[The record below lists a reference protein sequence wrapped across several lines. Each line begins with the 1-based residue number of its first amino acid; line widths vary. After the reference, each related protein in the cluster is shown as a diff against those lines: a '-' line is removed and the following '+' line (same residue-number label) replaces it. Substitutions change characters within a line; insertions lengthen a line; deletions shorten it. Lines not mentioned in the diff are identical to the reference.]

1 MLGLDHGVAPE
12 ILLDPGHGP
21 GGRLR
26 RGEQRTAAVLVERAP
41 TTVQA
46 LGAVQACPAGEAGV
60 TEARRVPAAL
70 PLQGRAGM
78 GSILPVL

>member
-12 ILLDPGHGP
+12 IPLDPGHGP

-46 LGAVQACPAGEAGV
+46 LQ
-60 TEARRVPAAL
+60 TEYVRVL
-70 PLQGRAGM
+70 
-78 GSILPVL
+78 GSFTSLELVIKF